1 MTVRQPSFTRAVC
14 RHSMGKG
21 IYSIDRGD
29 DRVNTC
35 RLKVPKDELKSLLI
49 PIPPIEEQRKIVDYL
64 TDKCNTINALVAE
77 KEALLADLE
86 SYKKSLIFEVVTGKR
101 KV

>member
-1 MTVRQPSFTRAVC
+1 
-14 RHSMGKG
+14 MGKG

-49 PIPPIEEQRKIVDYL
+49 PVPPIAEQREIVAYL
-64 TDKCNTINALVAE
+64 NGKCNAINALIAE
-77 KEALLADLE
+77 KEALIADLE
-86 SYKKSLIFEVVTGKR
+86 AYKKSLIFEVVTGKR
-101 KV
+101 RVME